1 MATIV
6 ASGQYSCKRVNV
18 FKVPKST
25 PEDDLINHVTPLSIL
40 NGPVDQA
47 VYEAELRKIADGD
60 DACASD
66 GSVSSQSISSQSISS
81 QWSSMSVM
89 DRVEID
95 SLLEEYEKIGGIMTM
110 TNQDMRMINKLM
122 AEYGDI
128 E

>member
-1 MATIV
+1 
-6 ASGQYSCKRVNV
+6 
-18 FKVPKST
+18 
-25 PEDDLINHVTPLSIL
+25 
-40 NGPVDQA
+40 
-47 VYEAELRKIADGD
+47 
-60 DACASD
+60 
-66 GSVSSQSISSQSISS
+66 
-81 QWSSMSVM
+81 MSVM